1 MEYAEIIKF
10 AIDNVEW
17 IDKVQNSLFREIRL
31 KCFASGVNAHTLPVD
46 KEVLK
51 RGAQTVYDKPIVWKY
66 SVKNDDA
73 MSHEEDE
80 IPAGFV
86 KESNANSKTFGG
98 AYSNPIDFEEDP
110 DGRLFMYVNALIW
123 TRYCGRLIDIFERD
137 DGYKSVSIEMAI
149 MPNKALGRPRVDE
162 YVIAGITILGENV
175 RPACKGAQATLINF
189 AEDKENYLTQ
199 YMAQDK
205 LAMDINNADIIFD
218 QKWTNPRNTLYTA
231 LSKTSNSKELFEEA
245 YLQYDMSINKYAQPH
260 HVVKDNKLILHA
272 DGLKSVLKF
281 AVSHNIYE
289 GEIKEHIIRHYRES
303 DISAE
308 NYMNFGLTEEE
319 YNEFVSPYICN
330 EEGDIESMKYTF
342 NQIRTKIDQALKE
355 SDTMKEFWIQDLD
368 MTHFY
373 VRDYE
378 SGATFKCAYT
388 LTEEGGVVMDLE
400 NKTEVMDGFVELSE
414 EEMGCKTEEMA
425 KEDVEEV
432 KEAVE
437 EVNEAEEE
445 NKEETPYMA
454 EDEKDEEKAVE
465 TEEVENSE
473 DAEDDKE
480 EDKEED
486 DEDDKEDSEEEMAE
500 EPATEEEDMS
510 VKMSELLQENEELKA
525 RLVDMSD
532 YEELKQF
539 KIDTEKRMQE
549 EAELSQ
555 MNVVMSEIEAK
566 GIEISENEKAEFIAE
581 FAKFSSI
588 DAWSNHVKASVFDRA
603 ESIDGIV
610 RIGTPYNN
618 TPKTSNSVWD
628 E

>member
-1 MEYAEIIKF
+1 MDHAEIIKF

-86 KESNANSKTFGG
+86 KESTTNSKTFGG

-189 AEDKENYLTQ
+189 AEDKESYLTQ
-199 YMAQDK
+199 YMAHDV
-205 LAMDINNADIIFD
+205 NAIEIDNANIVLE

-245 YLQYDMSINKYAQPH
+245 YLQYDMSASKYVQPH
-260 HVVKDNKLILHA
+260 HIVKDNKLVLHA
-272 DGLKSVLKF
+272 DGLKSVLEF

-289 GEIKEHIIRHYRES
+289 GAVQEHIIRHYKEAQVNN
-303 DISAE
+303 D
-308 NYMNFGLTEEE
+308 NYATLGLSEEM
-319 YNEFVSPYICN
+319 YNDLVAPYICN
-330 EEGDIESMKYTF
+330 EAGETTVMSYTF
-342 NQIRTKIDQALKE
+342 NQIRTLLDQALKE
-355 SDTMKEFWIQDLD
+355 TDTMKEFWIQDLD

-414 EEMGCKTEEMA
+414 EEMGCKNEEMA
-425 KEDVEEV
+425 AEEEV
-432 KEAVE
+432 EN
-437 EVNEAEEE
+437 VNEAEKEGEE
-445 NKEETPYMA
+445 KEETPYMA
-454 EDEKDEEKAVE
+454 EDENKDEEAVE
-465 TEEVENSE
+465 TKDVDNSE
-473 DAEDDKE
+473 DAEDDEEEDDE
-480 EDKEED
+480 EDK
-486 DEDDKEDSEEEMAE
+486 EDDKEDSEEEMAE
-500 EPATEEEDMS
+500 EPAAEEDMS
-510 VKMSELLQENEELKA
+510 IKMSELLQENEELKA

-539 KIDTEKRMQE
+539 KIDTEKRIQE
-549 EAELSQ
+549 EAELNQ

-566 GIEISENEKAEFIAE
+566 GVEISEDEKAEFIAE

-603 ESIDGIV
+603 ENIDGIV